1 MYKAQ
6 FRLWLKYAVITG
18 NILFI
23 IWVTHNAMEAHFAGT
38 IYEILSYIALTVLL
52 LLNSFLLLAN
62 PPKNQNKEYIK

>member
-1 MYKAQ
+1 MCKTQ
-6 FRLWLKYAVITG
+6 LRLWLKYAVVTG

-38 IYEILSYIALTVLL
+38 IYEILSYIVLTVLL

-62 PPKNQNKEYIK
+62 PSKKSKQ